1 MPRTEDL
8 RGFITWARLRRLVLS
23 EPQAAFAQSKVALR
37 LVDPRLR
44 PRVLGIL
51 GTSLRVLGDLD
62 GALRVLEV
70 ADTEARSCK
79 DYWAA
84 GDALQRQ
91 AAVFEYQGELER
103 ALRLASEAQAVYAS
117 LGDLRSMGRATVD
130 RAAFLA
136 QLDRPRESILAY
148 KGALK
153 LLPRQEHANRFA
165 AFVGLARTYANCG
178 HRREALDWARAAT
191 HHSAGLGEMLLASG
205 RELHGLLAF
214 QEGRLSEASGA
225 FREATEIYR
234 SKGAFLD
241 CAFATVWLCIC
252 LLEAGQPEEV
262 ESLAVASSQ
271 LIGHLKGSRFAA
283 GAVAELAAQAVAG
296 RSIDPEFLR
305 GVLKRVQKSRSGAPK
320 GA

>member
-23 EPQAAFAQSKVALR
+23 EPQAALAQSKVALR

-91 AAVFEYQGELER
+91 AAVFEYKGELER

-136 QLDRPRESILAY
+136 QLDRPLGPLVVLASRLA
-148 KGALK
+148 KGAWWVPGSRGHRVLPTGPGIAG
-153 LLPRQEHANRFA
+153 LPR
-165 AFVGLARTYANCG
+165 VGPRL
-178 HRREALDWARAAT
+178 RRR
-191 HHSAGLGEMLLASG
+191 
-205 RELHGLLAF
+205 
-214 QEGRLSEASGA
+214 
-225 FREATEIYR
+225 
-234 SKGAFLD
+234 
-241 CAFATVWLCIC
+241 
-252 LLEAGQPEEV
+252 
-262 ESLAVASSQ
+262 
-271 LIGHLKGSRFAA
+271 
-283 GAVAELAAQAVAG
+283 
-296 RSIDPEFLR
+296 
-305 GVLKRVQKSRSGAPK
+305 
-320 GA
+320 